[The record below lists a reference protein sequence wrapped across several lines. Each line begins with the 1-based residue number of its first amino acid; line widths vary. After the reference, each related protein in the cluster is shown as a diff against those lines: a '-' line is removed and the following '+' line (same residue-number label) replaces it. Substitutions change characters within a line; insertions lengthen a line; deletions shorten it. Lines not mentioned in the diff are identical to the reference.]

1 MNRMLWIK
9 LERIIMRE
17 KIFKWKKKQKSKTK
31 KKKQKNDTWAHTKS
45 LTIYLM
51 TWMRNKKKA

>member
-17 KIFKWKKKQKSKTK
+17 KIFKWKKKTKIKNK
-31 KKKQKNDTWAHTKS
+31 KKKTEKWYMSTHKIAYHLFNDLDEK
-45 LTIYLM
+45 
-51 TWMRNKKKA
+51 